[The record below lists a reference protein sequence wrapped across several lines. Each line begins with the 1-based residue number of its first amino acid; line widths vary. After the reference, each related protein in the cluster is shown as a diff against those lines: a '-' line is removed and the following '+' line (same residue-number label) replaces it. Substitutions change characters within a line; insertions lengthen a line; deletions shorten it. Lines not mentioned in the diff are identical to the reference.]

1 MELKNR
7 RMDQRLQLSPA
18 RIVYGCGEA
27 RDLTTHRL
35 SRSTVMAVGRL
46 ARDSQKRCAAATGR
60 QKILVW
66 NACVEPYVNFCGS
79 LTGSHLSENGVSG
92 LAYPDKRHGEM
103 YLNGWFN
110 HASQVL
116 VAEGA
121 RTCFKELTQSAR
133 RRHKNAITS
142 KLSGLTTAY
151 AQAMGINKYPDDHEA
166 SVSMRSRCRH
176 RRETMTQPWKIRKR
190 RFPF

>member
-103 YLNGWFN
+103 YLNGWFI

-133 RRHKNAITS
+133 RRHENAITS

-151 AQAMGINKYPDDHEA
+151 AQAMGILMIIKRRF
-166 SVSMRSRCRH
+166 SMRSRCRH